1 MDVMSVPSG
10 KHCRE
15 GRGGY
20 KQTDYSHA
28 IYFDMT
34 DVLFCI
40 SAILDY
46 TLDRERERESEMA

>member
-1 MDVMSVPSG
+1 M
-10 KHCRE
+10 RNE
-15 GRGGY
+15 
-20 KQTDYSHA
+20 QTDYIHA

-46 TLDRERERESEMA
+46 TLDRDRERDGLSSVTPY